1 MNDTI
6 VREAKLEDLDGYVK
20 LAAMF
25 HAASPMHNF
34 IDFDA
39 EGYANF
45 FVSSLEKTE
54 VKMWLAEKNGEMIGI
69 TGAILFPLYFN
80 PSAFAV
86 QELWWWLTP
95 NARGS
100 GAAKLMYQR
109 IESWAEE
116 VNAAALFMIALEDD
130 KAQKMEKLYA
140 RAGYRP
146 MERTFCKG
154 VTSWQ

>member
-1 MNDTI
+1 MSDTI
-6 VREAKLEDLDGYVK
+6 IREAELRDLTDYVK
-20 LAAMF
+20 LAEMF
-25 HAASPMHNF
+25 HAASPMRNF
-34 IDFDA
+34 IAFDP

-45 FVSSLEKTE
+45 FVNSLEKTD
-54 VKMWLAEKNGEMIGI
+54 VKLWLAEKNGEMIGI
-69 TGAILFPLYFN
+69 TGALLFPFYFS
-80 PSAFAV
+80 PSSFAV

-100 GAAKLMYQR
+100 GAAKLMYQK
-109 IESWAEE
+109 IEDWAKE
-116 VNAAALFMIALEDD
+116 VDASALFMIALEDD